1 MELQLLFT
9 GLGVGSIYA
18 LVALGFVLIVRATN
32 VVNFAQGDFAMLG
45 GFAMVICAV
54 DLELPYGLSILI
66 ALAAV
71 MVFGA
76 LFNLAVYY
84 PLRHR
89 GLLPVIISTIGASIL
104 MQNGM
109 LATYGPQPQSLPS
122 AFSTPGFLLGPVFLD
137 SQYLLILAVTAALV
151 LLQHIF
157 FEYTLIGKKMQATSQ
172 DKEMA
177 SLLGIPVA
185 GMIMLTFIYSAFL
198 GGLAGILVGPILFVS
213 VGMGGTIALK
223 AFAATII
230 GGFGNVIGAI
240 IGGLALGVVETFGA
254 AYISVPYKDGFAFL
268 ILLLFLLVRPEG
280 IFGEKIAEKA

>member
-18 LVALGFVLIVRATN
+18 LVALGFVLIFRATN

-45 GFAMVICAV
+45 GFAMVVCAV
-54 DLELPYGLSILI
+54 DLELTYWLSILI

-71 MVFGA
+71 MAFGA
-76 LFNLAVYY
+76 LFNLLVYY

-109 LATYGPQPQSLPS
+109 LTAYGPQPQSLPG
-122 AFSTPGFLLGPVFLD
+122 ALSTPGVLIGPVFLD
-137 SQYLLILAVTAALV
+137 SQYLLILLVTALLV
-151 LLQHIF
+151 ILQHFF
-157 FEYTLIGKKMQATSQ
+157 FEYTLLGKKMQATSQ

-213 VGMGGTIALK
+213 VGMGGAIALK

-240 IGGLALGVVETFGA
+240 IGGLTLGVVETFGA
-254 AYISVPYKDGFAFL
+254 AYISVPYKDAFAFL
-268 ILLLFLLVRPEG
+268 VLLVFLVLRPEG
-280 IFGEKIAEKA
+280 LFGEKIAEKA